1 MFTPEEKQKVR
12 EATDLVQLVG
22 ETVAL
27 RQRGHDMWG
36 CCPFHHE
43 KSPSFHVMPDRG
55 FWKCFSCGKGGDC
68 FNFVME
74 RDHVE
79 FPEAVRILADRAG
92 IVLSDDGSSYK
103 RDPNATQKGRLYEV
117 VQAAAEFYHAQ
128 LTRSRTPAAAA
139 ARDYLGHRG
148 FGSAVA
154 QNWTLG

>member
-79 FPEAVRILADRAG
+79 FPGRPRRHRAVR
-92 IVLSDDGSSYK
+92 
-103 RDPNATQKGRLYEV
+103 
-117 VQAAAEFYHAQ
+117 
-128 LTRSRTPAAAA
+128 
-139 ARDYLGHRG
+139 
-148 FGSAVA
+148 
-154 QNWTLG
+154 